1 MILHV
6 PLSQNLLQMKN
17 ILVLLLLFLAAN
29 FQMNAQDYYVKK
41 WHQVEKLE
49 VENKIEDAQKILNEI
64 YQRAKR
70 KKDDDQLVKT
80 FLFRAKFDLIKEE
93 DAQQKVLNELQE
105 LIDEAKFPK
114 KNVYHTIYAKLLND
128 YVNQNRW
135 KLQRLTAG
143 ATVDENDFTT
153 WDIKKFYAVIS
164 KQYDLALKDR
174 KRLGKTPVSEF
185 NAILGA
191 RPLGRE
197 LRPTLLDLLSREALD
212 FYKTGYHNI
221 TKPKEIYAITKENAF
236 LSTQELQNLKRP
248 AGDTIFSKYDVLQ
261 LYALLEQLH
270 NSRNDAGAYA
280 SILLERLNYEKGFL
294 ERSEDLPKYT
304 DYHQELLKTYEDK
317 AVSTLVSYSLAN
329 YHYQLSLNK
338 DKNNRQQDRDK
349 AISIAKQATEKF
361 PESYG
366 AVQCTSLLSTIY
378 QPNLNIQHQ
387 DNVIPNEP
395 HRGVITYRNVDNVQ
409 IHYIKV
415 PYDFNDRNLDRTTLF
430 QQTLEKAQKENRIA
444 FSKEINLRSS
454 QDTYEHSYEYEVNGL
469 PAGTYLVVF
478 DNYKNDLKNS
488 SGSLITISQL
498 SVFKKVDND
507 QLTVQVLDK
516 KTGQPLKGIEL
527 ELSEFI
533 GNRKNVAKTDHNGK
547 ATLSKPKSS
556 EGDFQLIAKKGE
568 DITVHQAFNNY
579 YNVYDKDRE
588 DKMEVKAKLYL
599 DRAIYR
605 PGQTV
610 YFKGIIVAKEGKK
623 SFVVPYE
630 LFEITIRDANRKS
643 VFETKLTTNEYGSFH
658 GEFTLSKEVIT
669 GDFRIEIDR
678 DYDSDFW
685 DGIEDFDDG
694 YYKNTF
700 KVEEYKRPRFTA
712 GFKEVK
718 ETYAMNDSV
727 VVTAFA
733 KALLG
738 SNITDAEAHF
748 KVTRSASLPWWKYSG
763 YYSDEQ
769 IIVDSNELE
778 GDFVTDSKGELE
790 IKFKAVADSTLLAK
804 NVHPIYNYRI
814 EVEVTDVNGE
824 TRTAATT
831 VRVGKQTIEI
841 TSIVPQTLTVENNEV
856 KVAVRNL
863 NGQLVTAEVEVQ
875 IRQLKTPDH
884 IVIPSNLKEAEFH
897 QSNDTA
903 YRNKFPYAELR
914 ESEKSGDYKTAPI
927 LFKKRLTVDSLTT
940 IKLPITKN
948 WDNGNYVIYT
958 KAIEKGKGKSLEIEK
973 DYVEEINKV
982 DVWANQELPI
992 TPKIISHNVEV
1003 EDNIATVNF
1012 HTSMDGI
1019 YLNLLTYDA
1028 KGILSDKTIFLPR
1041 GKTTLKYDLQKAD
1054 ENWMKFYYSVQKE
1067 NKFYT
1072 SRFQA
1077 EGDQEAFSIYKI
1089 ETNSFRNKLYPGA
1102 EEEWSFIIKDQD
1114 NKRMNAEVLA
1124 SMYDKS
1130 LDEFTTK
1137 NWSRFSFSN
1146 NYNNFYPNIFR
1157 STTYLSIKY
1166 ANLNIINPW
1175 IDMPRFNYDQIRYYG
1190 LDFNLNTY
1198 RYENYLRKLRK
1209 KFEPIQPIEGYVTGR
1224 ILGPDGDEIIGATI
1238 QIKGTSIFTTSDF
1251 DGIYRIK
1258 AGFNDHLIIS
1268 YTGYDAEIIKVD
1280 NQKVISLNLKNSLGE
1295 VVVMGYRT
1303 MNRLDPNQAK
1313 VIEDYEADDDQDGV
1327 PNYLPRNG
1335 NGIDDKFN
1343 DFNTYR
1349 GNAYRNNES
1358 IAYET
1363 LSNGKLIA
1371 RMYPRDASSEDETY
1385 LRTNFDSNDNR
1396 NYRDGD
1402 IESLLKNLP
1411 GVAMNNEI
1419 TFYVLDGTVITVE
1432 EFKNLDGSQI
1442 VEVAYLNSTNA
1453 TSIYG
1458 SRAANGAIIIST
1470 KEGVSANDLVLQE
1483 MALNNVQIRKNL
1495 KETAFFL
1502 PELKTDEKGNLKFS
1516 FTSPEML
1523 TQWKLR
1529 LFAHNKKAETAY
1541 LEKLVVTQKELSLV
1555 PNAPR
1560 FLRETDTI
1568 RFSTKIA
1575 NLSDAKIEGIATLK
1589 LFDALTM
1596 QPIDQELQNTN
1607 ALQNFTAEKG
1617 GNASVNWTFVIPVG
1631 TQAVT
1636 YRVIAKAGQFSDG
1649 EENTLPVLTNR
1660 MLVTESRSL
1669 WVRAGETESVTMDK
1683 LANHTSATLEN
1694 HQMTFEYTSNPSWY
1708 AIKSLPY
1715 LMEYEHECAEQTFS
1729 RYYANAMAAHIL
1741 NSSPKVKEVFDSW
1754 AANGTNKSK
1763 LEQNEEL
1770 KSVILAHTPWL
1781 RDAQTEAQ
1789 KQQRLAT
1796 LFDLDKTA
1804 REKKKT
1810 LAKLEEKQSSSGG
1823 FPWFSGGNTNEYITR
1838 HIAAG
1843 IGHLNKL
1850 GVNDEDRPQTDRIYK
1865 NAIAAVDRA
1874 WVKRFNDYLKRNKN
1888 LKKYNFGASYWHYQ
1902 YARSFE
1908 KSVLDQKTDKVLEDF
1923 EKVAF
1928 AKAEKE
1934 FASKPLY
1941 TQLLMAIA
1949 LHRNGEKKT
1958 AAKILEGLRQTAVV
1972 SKENGMY
1979 WKENTNSWYWYSSDI
1994 ETQALAIEAFME
2006 IDNDTKTV
2014 EELQVWLLKKKRTT
2028 QWKSTKATA
2037 DATYALLLQNGNWTD
2052 VEVKNQITWA
2062 GKELPENKMNE
2073 VKKEAGTGY
2082 FKISLNKEEIT
2093 KKHATVEVK
2102 NRGEVTGYGGLYW
2115 QYFENLDKI
2124 TRDDNGPLS
2133 VKKRLYK
2140 KVSNNSGEELK
2151 EITSQDALEIGD
2163 LVTVRIEIRTKTD
2176 MDFVHLKDMRA
2187 SGFEPVDVLSEYK
2200 WQDGLG
2206 YYQSTKDVATHFFFD
2221 NIPKGTYVFEY
2232 EVRANNAGNFSN
2244 GITNIESMYAPEFSS
2259 HSAGERIFITE

>member
-6 PLSQNLLQMKN
+6 PLNQNQHQMKN
-17 ILVLLLLFLAAN
+17 FLILLLVLLTSSLPVT
-29 FQMNAQDYYVKK
+29 AQEYYVKK
-41 WHQVEKLE
+41 WQQIEKLE
-49 VENKIEDAQKILNEI
+49 VENKIEDAQKILTEI
-64 YQRAKR
+64 YKRAKR
-70 KKDDDQLVKT
+70 KKDNDQLVKT
-80 FLFRAKFDLIKEE
+80 FLFRAKFDLLKEE
-93 DAQQKVLNELQE
+93 NAQQKVLNELKG
-105 LIDEAKFPK
+105 LIDEAKFPQ

-135 KLQRLTAG
+135 KLQQRTAG
-143 ATVDENDFTT
+143 ATVNEDDFTT

-164 KQYDLALKDR
+164 QQYELALKDR

-185 NAILGA
+185 DAILA
-191 RPLGRE
+191 SRPLGRE

-212 FYKTGYHNI
+212 FYKTGYYNM
-221 TKPKEIYAITKENAF
+221 TKPKETYAITKENAF

-248 AGDTIFSKYDVLQ
+248 SGDTIFSKYDVLQ
-261 LYALLEQLH
+261 LYASLEQLH
-270 NSRNDAGAYA
+270 ESKSDAGAYV
-280 SILLERLNYEKGFL
+280 SILLERLNYEKSFL
-294 ERSEDLPKYT
+294 EQSEDLKKYA
-304 DYHQELLKTYEDK
+304 DYHQELLKTYKDK
-317 AVSTLVSYSLAN
+317 AVSTLVSYSLAH
-329 YHYQLSLNK
+329 YHYQLSSSKEKSKRQK
-338 DKNNRQQDRDK
+338 DRNK
-349 AISIAKQATEKF
+349 AIAVAKQAVEKF

-366 AVQCTSLLSTIY
+366 AVQCMSLLSTIY
-378 QPNLNIQHQ
+378 RPSLTIQHQ
-387 DNVIPNEP
+387 DNIVPDEP
-395 HRGVITYRNVDNVQ
+395 HRGVISYRNIDTAS

-415 PYDFNDRNLDRTTLF
+415 SYDFEENLRHRDSVYRTTLKEA
-430 QQTLEKAQKENRIA
+430 QQENRIT
-444 FSKEINLRSS
+444 FSKQIKLRASE
-454 QDTYEHSYEYEVNGL
+454 DTFDHTYEFEVDEL
-469 PAGTYLVVF
+469 RAGTYLVITET
-478 DNYKNDLKNS
+478 NRNDVKELN
-488 SGSLITISQL
+488 GSMMTVSQMTL
-498 SVFKKVDND
+498 FHKEVNGI
-507 QLTVQVLDK
+507 LEIQVLDR
-516 KTGQPLKGIEL
+516 KTGRPISGVEL
-527 ELSEFI
+527 ELSADNSRYTRKARTDSSGKGRLKTQQ
-533 GNRKNVAKTDHNGK
+533 GNRNYTIK
-547 ATLSKPKSS
+547 AS
-556 EGDFQLIAKKGE
+556 KGE
-568 DITVHQAFNNY
+568 DIIQENFYSYNRSNNAIVIDD
-579 YNVYDKDRE
+579 NEID
-588 DKMEVKAKLYL
+588 VKSYLYL

-610 YFKGIIVAKEGKK
+610 YFKGIIVAKQGEK
-623 SFVVPYE
+623 SFVVP
-630 LFEITIRDANRKS
+630 N
-643 VFETKLTTNEYGSFH
+643 ETFDFYVEDVNGEDVYDVMVTTNEYGSFQ
-658 GEFTLSKEVIT
+658 GEFTLPKETLT
-669 GDFRIEIDR
+669 GEFSIWV
-678 DYDSDFW
+678 DSDEETDFW
-685 DGIEDFDDG
+685 DNVDDFDMG
-694 YYKNTF
+694 NATSYYDDAFTF
-700 KVEEYKRPRFTA
+700 KVEEYKRPRFKA

-718 ETYAMNDSV
+718 ETYTMNDSV

-738 SNITDAEAHF
+738 SNITDAEVHYT
-748 KVTRSASLPWWKYSG
+748 VTRSASLPWWKYSG
-763 YYSDEQ
+763 YYSGDQ
-769 IIVDSNELE
+769 IIADSNEIDGE
-778 GDFVTDSKGELE
+778 FVTDNKGELE
-790 IKFKAVADSTLLAK
+790 IKFKAVADSTLVAK
-804 NVHPIYNYRI
+804 NLHPIYNYRI
-814 EVEVTDVNGE
+814 EVEVTDINGE
-824 TRTAATT
+824 TRTAATS

-841 TSIVPQTLTVENNEV
+841 TTIAPQTLTVEKNEV
-856 KVAVRNL
+856 KIAVRNL

-875 IRQLKTPDH
+875 IRQLKTPEH
-884 IVIPSNLKEAEFH
+884 VVIPSNLKEAEFH
-897 QSNDTA
+897 QSNDIA
-903 YRNKFPYAELR
+903 YRNKFPFSELR
-914 ESEKSGDYKTAPI
+914 ESEQSGDYKTALI
-927 LFKKRLTVDSLTT
+927 LFKKQLTVDSLTT

-948 WDNGNYVIYT
+948 WDNGNYVVYT
-958 KAIEKGKGKSLEIEK
+958 KAIEKGKGKSLEKEE
-973 DYVEEINKV
+973 DVVEEINKV

-992 TPKIISHNVEV
+992 TPEIISHNVEV

-1012 HTSMDGI
+1012 YTSMDGV
-1019 YLNLLTYDA
+1019 YLNVITYDA
-1028 KGILSDKTIFLPR
+1028 KKLLKEETIFITK
-1041 GKTTLKYDLQKAD
+1041 GKTTRKYQLNTAD
-1054 ENWMKFYYSVQKE
+1054 KNLMKFYYSVQKE
-1067 NKFYT
+1067 NHFIT
-1072 SRFQA
+1072 NNFQA
-1077 EGDQEAFSIYKI
+1077 QGEQKETGSFDI
-1089 ETNSFRNKLYPGA
+1089 ETKTFRDKLYPGM
-1102 EEEWSFIIKDQD
+1102 EEEWSFTIKDE
-1114 NKRMNAEVLA
+1114 KGKGMNAEVLA

-1130 LDEFTTK
+1130 LDEFTSK
-1137 NWSRFSFSN
+1137 DWSGFSF
-1146 NYNNFYPNIFR
+1146 Y
-1157 STTYLSIKY
+1157 
-1166 ANLNIINPW
+1166 
-1175 IDMPRFNYDQIRYYG
+1175 DDYDQ
-1190 LDFNLNTY
+1190 FNLQTY
-1198 RYENYLRKLRK
+1198 RQLNDLSTNYSQVYINYKNIPFPELKYDRFKYFGLSFNVNQYQYSLYKSKLARQYAPVDK
-1209 KFEPIQPIEGYVTGR
+1209 VEGYVVGR
-1224 ILGPDGDEIIGATI
+1224 IIGPDGDEVIGATI
-1238 QIKGTSIFTTSDF
+1238 SIKGTKVATSSDF
-1251 DGIYRIK
+1251 DGLYKIAASSNDILVFSY
-1258 AGFNDHLIIS
+1258 AGYSTQELIV
-1268 YTGYDAEIIKVD
+1268 GKNEIINIGFDSSLDTV
-1280 NQKVISLNLKNSLGE
+1280 VI
-1295 VVVMGYRT
+1295 
-1303 MNRLDPNQAK
+1303 Q
-1313 VIEDYEADDDQDGV
+1313 
-1327 PNYLPRNG
+1327 
-1335 NGIDDKFN
+1335 
-1343 DFNTYR
+1343 
-1349 GNAYRNNES
+1349 AYRSVSKETSNIS
-1358 IAYET
+1358 STTITSYET
-1363 LSNGKLIA
+1363 
-1371 RMYPRDASSEDETY
+1371 ED
-1385 LRTNFDSNDNR
+1385 RPNANFTQTLQGQVPGLEIKKIPGVQSGVEN
-1396 NYRDGD
+1396 
-1402 IESLLKNLP
+1402 ILKNLP
-1411 GVAMNNEI
+1411 GISSNNEI
-1419 TFYVLDGTVITVE
+1419 AFYVLDGKVISIE
-1432 EFKNLDGSQI
+1432 EFEALDSSNI
-1442 VEVAYLNSTNA
+1442 IEVGYLNSTNA
-1453 TSIYG
+1453 TAIYG
-1458 SRAANGAIIIST
+1458 NRGANGVIIIST
-1470 KEGVSANDLVLQE
+1470 KEGVSAQDLVLQE
-1483 MALNNVQIRKNL
+1483 MALNNVQIRKDL
-1495 KETAFFL
+1495 KETAFFI
-1502 PELKTDEKGNLKFS
+1502 PELKTDQKGNLKFS
-1516 FTSPEML
+1516 FTSPEIL

-1529 LFAHNKKAETAY
+1529 LFAHNKQAETAY

-1575 NLSDAKIEGIATLK
+1575 NLNDAKMEGIAILK

-1607 ALQNFTAEKG
+1607 ALQNFTAAKS

-1683 LANHTSATLEN
+1683 LANHTSTTLEN

-1781 RDAQTEAQ
+1781 RDAQSEAQ

-1810 LAKLEEKQSSSGG
+1810 LAKLEAKQGSSGG

-1865 NAIAAVDRA
+1865 NAITAVDRA
-1874 WVKRFNDYLKRNKN
+1874 WVKRFNDYLKYNKN
-1888 LKKYNFGASYWHYQ
+1888 KKEKYNFGASYWHYQ

-1908 KSVLDQKTDKVLEDF
+1908 KSILDQKKEKILGDF

-1934 FASKPLY
+1934 FASQPLY

-1949 LHRNGEKKT
+1949 LHGNAEKKT

-2006 IDNDTKTV
+2006 IENDTKTV

-2037 DATYALLLQNGNWTD
+2037 DATYALLLQNGSWTD
-2052 VEVKNQITWA
+2052 VKVKNKITWA
-2062 GKELPENKMNE
+2062 GKALPENKMSE
-2073 VKKEAGTGY
+2073 VNKEAGTGY

-2124 TRDDNGPLS
+2124 TTDDNGPLS

-2140 KVSNNSGEELK
+2140 KVSNNSGKELK

-2163 LVTVRIEIRTKTD
+2163 LVTVRIEIKTEND

-2221 NIPKGTYVFEY
+2221 NVPKGTYVFEY

-2259 HSAGERIFITE
+2259 HSAGKRIKIKE

>member
-1 MILHV
+1 
-6 PLSQNLLQMKN
+6 MKN
-17 ILVLLLLFLAAN
+17 FILLILLLLGSCFYT
-29 FQMNAQDYYVKK
+29 NAQDFYVKK
-41 WHQVEKLE
+41 WQQVEKLE
-49 VENKIEDAQKILNEI
+49 VENKVEDAHKIINEI
-64 YQRAKR
+64 YKRAKR
-70 KKDDDQLVKT
+70 KKDHDQLVKT
-80 FLFRAKFDLIKEE
+80 FLFRSKFNLIKEE
-93 DAQQKVLNELQE
+93 NGQEKVLAELDE
-105 LIDEAKFPK
+105 LIDKAKFPT
-114 KNVYHTIYAKLLND
+114 KNVYHSIYAKLLGD

-135 KLQRLTAG
+135 NLQQRTAG
-143 ATVDENDFTT
+143 GEMSPADFKT
-153 WDIKKFYAVIS
+153 WDIKKFYSVIS
-164 KQYDLALKDR
+164 GHHQAALKNSQ
-174 KRLGKTPVSEF
+174 KLGTIPVGEYA
-185 NAILGA
+185 AILGA

-197 LRPTLLDLLSREALD
+197 LRPTLLDLLSREALG
-212 FYKTGYHNI
+212 FYKKGYYNI
-221 TKPKEIYAITKENAF
+221 TKPKETFTITEKNAF

-248 AGDTIFSKYDVLQ
+248 TGDTIFSKYDVLQ
-261 LYALLEQLH
+261 LYASLEQLH
-270 NSRNDAGAYA
+270 KSKNDAGAYV
-280 SILLERLNYEKGFL
+280 SILLERLEYEKNFL
-294 ERSEDLPKYT
+294 GQSKDLARYSAV
-304 DYHQELLKTYEDK
+304 HNQLLETYKNK
-317 AVSTLVSYSLAN
+317 AVSTLVSYSLAD
-329 YHYQLSLNK
+329 YHYQLSL
-338 DKNNRQQDRDK
+338 QQDNNIRQIDRVK
-349 AISIAKQATEKF
+349 AIEIAKKAIDQF

-366 AVQCTSLLSTIY
+366 AVQCMSLLSTIY
-378 QPNLNIQHQ
+378 RPSLTIQHQ
-387 DNVIPNEP
+387 DNIVPDEP
-395 HRGVITYRNVDNVQ
+395 HRGVISYRNVDTVS

-415 PYDFNDRNLDRTTLF
+415 SYDFEENLRHRDSVYRTTL
-430 QQTLEKAQKENRIA
+430 KAAQNENRIA
-444 FSKEINLRSS
+444 FSKEFTLKTSE
-454 QDTYEHSYEYEVNGL
+454 DTFEHTYEFEVDGL
-469 PAGTYLVVF
+469 RAGTYLVITET
-478 DNYKNDLKNS
+478 NHNDVKELN
-488 SGSLITISQL
+488 GSVMTVSQMAL
-498 SVFKKVDND
+498 FHKEVNGT
-507 QLTVQVLDK
+507 LEIQVLDR
-516 KTGQPLKGIEL
+516 KTGRPISGVEL
-527 ELSEFI
+527 ELSADNSRDTKKARTDSSGKARLKTQQ
-533 GNRKNVAKTDHNGK
+533 GNRNYDIK
-547 ATLSKPKSS
+547 ASK
-556 EGDFQLIAKKGE
+556 EE
-568 DITVHQAFNNY
+568 DIIQENFYSYNRSNNTIVIDD
-579 YNVYDKDRE
+579 NEID
-588 DKMEVKAKLYL
+588 VKSYLYL

-610 YFKGIIVAKEGKK
+610 YFKGIIVAKKGET
-623 SFVVPYE
+623 SFVVPNEDFDFYVE
-630 LFEITIRDANRKS
+630 DVNGED
-643 VFETKLTTNEYGSFH
+643 VYDVMVTTNEYGSFH
-658 GEFTLSKEVIT
+658 GEFTLPKETLT
-669 GDFRIEIDR
+669 GEFSIWIDS
-678 DYDSDFW
+678 DEETDFW
-685 DGIEDFDDG
+685 DNVDDFDMG
-694 YYKNTF
+694 NATSYYDDEFTF
-700 KVEEYKRPRFTA
+700 KVEEYKRPRFKA

-738 SNITDAEAHF
+738 SNITDADVHF

-769 IIVDSNELE
+769 IIVDSNELD
-778 GDFVTDSKGELE
+778 GDFVTNNKGELE
-790 IKFKAVADSTLLAK
+790 IKFKAVADSTLVAK

-824 TRTAATT
+824 TRTAATS
-831 VRVGKQTIEI
+831 VRVGKQIIEI

-856 KVAVRNL
+856 KVAVKNL

-884 IVIPSNLKEAEFH
+884 VVIPSKLKEAEFH
-897 QSNDTA
+897 QSNDVD
-903 YRNKFPYAELR
+903 YRNKFPFAELR
-914 ESEKSGDYKTAPI
+914 ESEIAGDYKTAPI
-927 LFKKRLTVDSLTT
+927 LFKKRLTIDSLTT
-940 IKLPITKN
+940 IKIPITAN
-948 WDNGNYVIYT
+948 WDNGNYVMYT
-958 KAIEKGKGKSLEIEK
+958 KAVQTGKGKSLEKEE
-973 DYVEEINKV
+973 DVVEEINKV
-982 DVWANQELPI
+982 GVWANQELPI
-992 TPKIISHNVEV
+992 TPEIISHNVEV
-1003 EDNIATVNF
+1003 KDNIATVNF
-1012 HTSMDGI
+1012 YTSMDGV
-1019 YLNLLTYDA
+1019 YLKVITYDA
-1028 KGILSDKTIFLPR
+1028 KKLLKEETIFITK
-1041 GKTTLKYDLQKAD
+1041 GKATRKYQLITAD
-1054 ENWMKFYYSVQKE
+1054 KNLMKFYYSVQKE
-1067 NKFYT
+1067 NHFTTK
-1072 SRFQA
+1072 SFQA
-1077 EGDQEAFSIYKI
+1077 QGEQKEARSFDI
-1089 ETNSFRNKLYPGA
+1089 ETSTFRDKLYPGM
-1102 EEEWSFIIKDQD
+1102 EEEWSFTIKDE
-1114 NKRMNAEVLA
+1114 KGKGMNAEVLA

-1130 LDEFTTK
+1130 LDEFTSK
-1137 NWSRFSFSN
+1137 DWSGFSF
-1146 NYNNFYPNIFR
+1146 Y
-1157 STTYLSIKY
+1157 
-1166 ANLNIINPW
+1166 
-1175 IDMPRFNYDQIRYYG
+1175 DDYDQFD
-1190 LDFNLNTY
+1190 LQTY
-1198 RYENYLRKLRK
+1198 RELNNRSLGYNQVYINYKPVSMPQLSFDQFKYFGLSFNVNQYQYSRYKSKLARQYAPVEK
-1209 KFEPIQPIEGYVTGR
+1209 VNGYVVGR
-1224 ILGPDGDEIIGATI
+1224 IIGPDGDEVIGATI
-1238 QIKGTSIFTTSDF
+1238 SIKGTNIATSTDF
-1251 DGIYRIK
+1251 DGLYKI
-1258 AGFNDHLIIS
+1258 AATSSDVLIFS
-1268 YTGYDAEIIKVD
+1268 YTGYSTQEIVVGKNEILNVGFD
-1280 NQKVISLNLKNSLGE
+1280 SSLDSVVIQAYRSVSSNQEIAAVEN
-1295 VVVMGYRT
+1295 
-1303 MNRLDPNQAK
+1303 
-1313 VIEDYEADDDQDGV
+1313 DDQDGALNYIDRPNGSVIQRLQGQMPGLEIQNASGQPGANSLIQLRGVASYNEMFEPLVIIDGV
-1327 PNYLPRNG
+1327 PATE
-1335 NGIDDKFN
+1335 
-1343 DFNTYR
+1343 DF
-1349 GNAYRNNES
+1349 
-1358 IAYET
+1358 
-1363 LSNGKLIA
+1363 
-1371 RMYPRDASSEDETY
+1371 
-1385 LRTNFDSNDNR
+1385 
-1396 NYRDGD
+1396 
-1402 IESLLKNLP
+1402 LKNLDP
-1411 GVAMNNEI
+1411 SLIKETAILKDV
-1419 TFYVLDGTVITVE
+1419 
-1432 EFKNLDGSQI
+1432 
-1442 VEVAYLNSTNA
+1442 NA
-1453 TSIYG
+1453 TAIYG
-1458 SRAANGAIIIST
+1458 NRGANGVIIIST
-1470 KEGVSANDLVLQE
+1470 KEGVSAQDLVLQE
-1483 MALNNVQIRKNL
+1483 MALNNVQIRKDL

-1502 PELKTDEKGNLKFS
+1502 PELKTDKEGNLKFS
-1516 FTSPEML
+1516 FISPEML

-1529 LFAHNKKAETAY
+1529 LFAHNKQAETAY

-1575 NLSDAKIEGIATLK
+1575 NLSDAKMEGIATLK

-1596 QPIDQELQNTN
+1596 QPIDQELQNTI
-1607 ALQNFTAEKG
+1607 ALQNFTAAKG

-1683 LANHTSATLEN
+1683 LANHTSTTLEN

-1729 RYYANAMAAHIL
+1729 KYYANAMAAHIL

-1763 LEQNEEL
+1763 LEQSEEL

-1781 RDAQTEAQ
+1781 RDAQSEAQ

-1810 LAKLEEKQSSSGG
+1810 LAKLEAKQGSSGG
-1823 FPWFSGGNTNEYITR
+1823 FPWFSGGNSNEYITR

-1874 WVKRFNDYLKRNKN
+1874 WVQRFNDYLKNKKN
-1888 LKKYNFGASYWHYQ
+1888 KKEKYNFSASYWHYQ

-1908 KSVLDQKTDKVLEDF
+1908 KLVLDQKKDKVLEDF

-1934 FASKPLY
+1934 FASQPLY

-1949 LHRNGEKKT
+1949 LHRNGENKT

-2006 IDNDTKTV
+2006 IENDTKTV

-2052 VEVKNQITWA
+2052 VKVKNKITWA
-2062 GKELPENKMNE
+2062 GKALPENKMSE
-2073 VKKEAGTGY
+2073 VSKEAGTGY

-2102 NRGEVTGYGGLYW
+2102 NRGEVTGYGGFYW

-2124 TRDDNGPLS
+2124 TTDDNGPLS

-2151 EITSQDALEIGD
+2151 EINSQDALEIGD
-2163 LVTVRIEIRTKTD
+2163 LVTVRIEIKTEND

-2221 NIPKGTYVFEY
+2221 NVPKGTYVFEY

-2259 HSAGERIFITE
+2259 HSAGERVVIEE

>member
-1 MILHV
+1 
-6 PLSQNLLQMKN
+6 MKN

-49 VENKIEDAQKILNEI
+49 VENKVEDAHKIINEI
-64 YQRAKR
+64 YKRAKR

-93 DAQQKVLNELQE
+93 NAQQQVLNELQE

-114 KNVYHTIYAKLLND
+114 KNVYHTIYANLLND

-135 KLQRLTAG
+135 KIQNRTAG
-143 ATVDENDFTT
+143 GVQNVSDFLT
-153 WDIKKFYAVIS
+153 WDAKMFYAQIS
-164 KQYDLALKDR
+164 KHYQLSLKNSKQLA
-174 KRLGKTPVSEF
+174 KTPVTEYA
-185 NAILGA
+185 AIIYI

-197 LRPTLLDLLSREALD
+197 LRPSLLDLLAREALN
-212 FYKTGYHNI
+212 FYKTGYNRH
-221 TKPKEIYAITKENAF
+221 TTPKESYVINDKNAF
-236 LSTQELQNLKRP
+236 LPTSELKKLKRP
-248 AGDTIFSKYDVLQ
+248 AGDTVYSKYDVLQ
-261 LYALLEQLH
+261 LYAVLEELH
-270 NSRNDAGAYA
+270 LSQNNDTPYV
-280 SILLERLNYEKGFL
+280 SIILERLEYERDALGSEFNAVKYVAFHERLL
-294 ERSEDLPKYT
+294 EEYDDHAL
-304 DYHQELLKTYEDK
+304 
-317 AVSTLVSYSLAN
+317 STMIN
-329 YHYQLSLNK
+329 YQLAQYYYDRSNNL
-338 DKNNRQQDRDK
+338 DKETRQAARDK
-349 AISIAKQATEKF
+349 AIKIAKKAIEKY

-366 AVQCTSLLSTIY
+366 AVQCASLLSTIY
-378 QPNLNIQHQ
+378 EPSLKVQYQ
-387 DNVIPNEP
+387 DRIIPNEP
-395 HRGVITYRNVDNVQ
+395 HRGVITYRN
-409 IHYIKV
+409 IESARMSFIKV
-415 PYDFNDRNLDRTTLF
+415 PFDHNRVKGYRDSIYKAELKN
-430 QQTLEKAQKENRIA
+430 AQKENRIA
-444 FSKEINLRSS
+444 LFKEFQLPASG
-454 QDTYEHSYEYEVNGL
+454 DTYSHTYEYDVKGL
-469 PAGTYLVVF
+469 SAGTYLVILETQHA
-478 DNYKNDLKNS
+478 DSKS
-488 SGSLITISQL
+488 ISGSYINVSQMSL
-498 SVFKKVDND
+498 FKRSVGR
-507 QLTVQVLDK
+507 QLEVQVLNR
-516 KTGQPLKGIEL
+516 KTGKPLEDIDIA
-527 ELSEFI
+527 SSTNQYEFKSR
-533 GNRKNVAKTDHNGK
+533 GKTNQMGVVSFIPSPQRNNIHLK
-547 ATLSKPKSS
+547 ATR
-556 EGDFQLIAKKGE
+556 GE
-568 DITVHQAFNNY
+568 DILTTGTYH
-579 YNVYDKDRE
+579 YNRGQNFE
-588 DKMEVKAKLYL
+588 EEELEVKTFLYL

-610 YFKGIIVAKEGKK
+610 YYKGIAVSKKGDVSNVVAGEQ
-623 SFVVPYE
+623 
-630 LFEITIRDANRKS
+630 FEITVEDANYEE
-643 VFETKLTTNEYGSFH
+643 VFTTMATTNEYGSFH
-658 GEFTLSKEVIT
+658 GEFTLPKETLT
-669 GDFRIEIDR
+669 GDFTIEIDS
-678 DYDSDFW
+678 DEDSDFW
-685 DGIEDFDDG
+685 DTVDDFEYG
-694 YYKNTF
+694 EFGF
-700 KVEEYKRPRFTA
+700 KVEEYKRPRFKA
-712 GFKEVK
+712 DFKEI
-718 ETYAMNDSV
+718 EATYEINDTV

-738 SNITDAEAHF
+738 SNITDADVHY

-763 YYSDEQ
+763 YYSENQ
-769 IIVDSNELE
+769 IIADSNELE
-778 GDFVTDSKGELE
+778 GDFKTDNKGEFE
-790 IKFKAVADSTLLAK
+790 IKFHAAADSTLVAK
-804 NVHPIYNYRI
+804 EVHPIYSYRI
-814 EVEVTDVNGE
+814 EVEITDVNGE
-824 TRTAATT
+824 TRSASTS
-831 VRVGKQTIEI
+831 VRVGKQALELSVI
-841 TSIVPQTLTVENNEV
+841 SPSTLTVEENEV
-856 KVAVRNL
+856 KVVAKNL
-863 NGQLVTAEVEVQ
+863 NGKAISAVIELQ
-875 IRQLKTPDH
+875 IRELKQPDH
-884 IVIPSNLKEAEFH
+884 VVTRTGLPHAEFYEL
-897 QSNDTA
+897 NDID
-903 YRNKFPYAELR
+903 YRQRYPYSDLR
-914 ESEKSGDYKTAPI
+914 PSEQTGEWKDAPI
-927 LFKKRLTVDSLTT
+927 IFKKRITTDSLTS
-940 IKLPITKN
+940 IKIPITNN
-948 WDNGNYVIYT
+948 WNNGKYIIYA
-958 KAIEKGKGKSLEIEK
+958 KAIEEGKNKNLDTEGDFI
-973 DYVEEINKV
+973 EEINKK
-982 DVWANQELPI
+982 DVWANQNLPVQ
-992 TPKIISHNVEV
+992 PVIISHNVKIEGDYAIV
-1003 EDNIATVNF
+1003 DF
-1012 HTSMDGI
+1012 FTSMDGVFMQ
-1019 YLNLLTYDA
+1019 LLTYDTLR
-1028 KGILSDKTIFLPR
+1028 ILEEKTIFLPK
-1041 GKTTLKYDLQKAD
+1041 GKTTKKFNLAKAYDQKI
-1054 ENWMKFYYSVQKE
+1054 NFSYKVQKE
-1067 NKFYT
+1067 NEFT
-1072 SRFQA
+1072 SRQFSA
-1077 EGDQEAFSIYKI
+1077 SIEKEASSNYQIT
-1089 ETNSFRNKLYPGA
+1089 TNTFRDKLYPGM
-1102 EEEWSFIIKDQD
+1102 EEEWSFTIKDQD
-1114 NKRMNAEVLA
+1114 NTAMQAEVLA

-1130 LDEFTTK
+1130 LDEFTTASW
-1137 NWSRFSFSN
+1137 NGFSFYNYDEDFQPDFFDELTSLKT
-1146 NYNNFYPNIFR
+1146 NYNHNYIRAAVLPSPYVEYPSFKEFG
-1157 STTYLSIKY
+1157 LSFSPNQYQYTRYKSKL
-1166 ANLNIINPW
+1166 AK
-1175 IDMPRFNYDQIRYYG
+1175 QIAPVEKV
-1190 LDFNLNTY
+1190 D
-1198 RYENYLRKLRK
+1198 
-1209 KFEPIQPIEGYVTGR
+1209 GYVVGR
-1224 ILGPDGDEIIGATI
+1224 VLGPDGEEVLGATVS
-1238 QIKGTSIFTTSDF
+1238 IKGTSTFAVTDF
-1251 DGIYRIK
+1251 DGVYKI
-1258 AGFNDHLIIS
+1258 AASADDELVFS
-1268 YTGYDAEIIKVD
+1268 FAGYDTREVRVGSQEILNVELTS
-1280 NQKVISLNLKNSLGE
+1280 SLSE

-1303 MNRLDPNQAK
+1303 TTPVKSSVAYSVVSSESYSYRPNANMVQTLSGQVSGLEVVTYESDDSEELESV
-1313 VIEDYEADDDQDGV
+1313 VIRGIPSVQQGAGSLLYILDGV
-1327 PNYLPRNG
+1327 PVDISTFEALDQSK
-1335 NGIDDKFN
+1335 IK
-1343 DFNTYR
+1343 
-1349 GNAYRNNES
+1349 E
-1358 IAYET
+1358 IAT
-1363 LSNGKLIA
+1363 LKGA
-1371 RMYPRDASSEDETY
+1371 
-1385 LRTNFDSNDNR
+1385 
-1396 NYRDGD
+1396 
-1402 IESLLKNLP
+1402 
-1411 GVAMNNEI
+1411 
-1419 TFYVLDGTVITVE
+1419 
-1432 EFKNLDGSQI
+1432 
-1442 VEVAYLNSTNA
+1442 NA
-1453 TSIYG
+1453 TAIYG
-1458 SRAANGAIIIST
+1458 NRGANGVIIIST
-1470 KEGVSANDLVLQE
+1470 KDGVSAQDLVLQE
-1483 MALNNVQIRKNL
+1483 MALNNVQIRKDL

-1502 PELKTDEKGNLKFS
+1502 PELKTDQKGNLKFS

-1529 LFAHNKKAETAY
+1529 LFAHNKQAETAY

-1575 NLSDAKIEGIATLK
+1575 NLSDAKMEGVATLK
-1589 LFDALTM
+1589 LFNALTM

-1683 LANHTSATLEN
+1683 LVNHTSTTLEN

-1708 AIKSLPY
+1708 AIRSLPY
-1715 LMEYEHECAEQTFS
+1715 LMKYEHECAEQTFS

-1810 LAKLEEKQSSSGG
+1810 LAKLEEKQGGSGG

-1874 WVKRFNDYLKRNKN
+1874 WVKRFNDYLSRNKN

-2124 TRDDNGPLS
+2124 TTDDNGPLS

-2163 LVTVRIEIRTKTD
+2163 LVTVRIEIRTKND

-2221 NIPKGTYVFEY
+2221 NVPKGTYVFEY

-2259 HSAGERIFITE
+2259 HSAGERVVIKE